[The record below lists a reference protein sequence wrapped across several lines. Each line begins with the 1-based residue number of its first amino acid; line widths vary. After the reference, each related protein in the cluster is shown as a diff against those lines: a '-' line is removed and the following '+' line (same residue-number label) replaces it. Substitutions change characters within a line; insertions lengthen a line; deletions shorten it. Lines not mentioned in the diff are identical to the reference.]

1 MLTHMEERPEKC
13 PIETCEY
20 HIKGFARKYDK
31 NRHALTHY
39 KGTMV
44 CPFCPNAGTAYEKAF
59 NRADVF
65 KRHLTAVHNV
75 EQTPPNSRKM
85 ILTTGG
91 GRSGGLGAKCSICQ
105 SQFATAQEFYEHLD
119 DCVLNVIVPSTPK
132 TAGSGSGSVSVRK
145 DSGALTTP
153 TTSTTERPRD
163 VDADDSMRRGSDLS
177 QSQFYA
183 QDADMGSEAQMRGET
198 DMERA
203 PRPAS
208 VEHDEAARS
217 DSPARENGM
226 DDVPETRDSASVGTQ
241 EAEEAEPEP
250 ASEIQVATGPREEPM
265 EVEEPEPTEGSRQE
279 DDNDQEMRDM
289 RLRRSPEVT
298 LGSPVPP
305 DNMDTD

>member
-1 MLTHMEERPEKC
+1 MEERPEKC

-20 HIKGFARKYDK
+20 HVKGFARKYDK

-145 DSGALTTP
+145 DSGARTTP
-153 TTSTTERPRD
+153 TTSTTERPKEVDVENRRRD
-163 VDADDSMRRGSDLS
+163 SERS
-177 QSQFYA
+177 QSQFYPQDTEMGQEA
-183 QDADMGSEAQMRGET
+183 QAQGEAGTNGEQRLNSVEQDKPARPDSPVRENGTTSLTETHSSASAEQEEPPEQDAD
-198 DMERA
+198 
-203 PRPAS
+203 P
-208 VEHDEAARS
+208 
-217 DSPARENGM
+217 
-226 DDVPETRDSASVGTQ
+226 
-241 EAEEAEPEP
+241 EPEP
-250 ASEIQVATGPREEPM
+250 GLEIQVATGPRVELM
-265 EVEEPEPTEGSRQE
+265 DVEEPENSRRE
-279 DDNDQEMRDM
+279 EDNDQEMRDM